1 MTKFGSAFLDSIKNR
16 FSNKEEMVDTIGKA
30 LFLNK
35 NSVYRRLRGD
45 TDFTFE
51 EVCTLAQA
59 TGISLD
65 QFIQKQNNVV
75 SCTHRLYDKNDNA
88 LEAFLTDTLHTF
100 RKTVHLKNIKLF
112 YSSKG
117 LPFFIFLNSPKL
129 LAFKLFVW
137 EVGSWNAEKIHEYK
151 FNTDWLNE
159 RHLEMAN
166 EIYQCYGNIPSYE
179 IWSKTILESTFE
191 QINYLRSVGCL
202 DDTQLV
208 VEILQELN
216 EVLLEAKKLT
226 DTGKK
231 MWGSQASAFQ
241 LYQSELF
248 NSTNNVFYVE
258 SNELSFVSW
267 TFCDPDYVMSQD
279 PALCNRASLWLKNL
293 IHQSNGITNHSLKN
307 RNEFFSYL
315 SKQIE
320 LEIQKYEY

>member
-16 FSNKEEMVDTIGKA
+16 FSNKEEMVNTIGKA

-35 NSVYRRLRGD
+35 NAVYRRLRGD

-202 DDTQLV
+202 EDTKLV

-231 MWGSQASAFQ
+231 TWGSQASAFH
-241 LYQSELF
+241 LYQS
-248 NSTNNVFYVE
+248 
-258 SNELSFVSW
+258 
-267 TFCDPDYVMSQD
+267 
-279 PALCNRASLWLKNL
+279 
-293 IHQSNGITNHSLKN
+293 
-307 RNEFFSYL
+307 
-315 SKQIE
+315 
-320 LEIQKYEY
+320 